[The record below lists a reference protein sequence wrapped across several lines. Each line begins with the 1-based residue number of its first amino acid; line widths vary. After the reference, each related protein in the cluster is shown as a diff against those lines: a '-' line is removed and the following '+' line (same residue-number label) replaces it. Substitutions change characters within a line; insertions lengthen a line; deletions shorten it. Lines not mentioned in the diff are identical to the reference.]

1 MISHHPESEMLFD
14 YASGGLKE
22 EPSLTVASHLVFCAL
37 CRQEVRSMETLGG
50 ALLADAGSAE
60 MSDGALDDVMS
71 RLDSEMPLET
81 AASPRMEG
89 FDPVLPGPV
98 RRYIG
103 TDLKGL
109 RWRRIGPRVEEARIA
124 SANPKFKTS
133 LLRIKPGTKIPG
145 HTHDGQEYTLVL
157 KGGIIDGTHHYRRG
171 DMMLADSDHEHRPIA
186 ADDEECICLVVLDAP
201 VRFTGLLA
209 RLLNPLLGGAK
220 SY

>member
-14 YASGGLKE
+14 YASGGLEE
-22 EPSLTVASHLVFCAL
+22 EPSLAVASHLVFCAL
-37 CRQEVRSMETLGG
+37 CRNEVRSMETLGG

-60 MSDGALDDVMS
+60 MSDGALDDVMT
-71 RLDSEMPLET
+71 RLDSDIPPEPAVSRPT
-81 AASPRMEG
+81 EG
-89 FDPVLPGPV
+89 FDPVLPGPL

-103 TDLKGL
+103 TGLEGL

-124 SANPKFKTS
+124 GANPKFKTS
-133 LLRIKPGTKIPG
+133 LLRIKPGMKIPG

-157 KGGIIDGTHHYRRG
+157 KGGIIDGADHYRRG
-171 DMMLADSDHEHRPIA
+171 DIMRGDSDHEHKPIA

-201 VRFTGLLA
+201 VRFTGLFT
-209 RLLNPLLGGAK
+209 RLLNPFLGGAK